1 MAERERQ
8 SGGSLNNWIL
18 VFDWNDGNFVLW
30 DEVGRSAD
38 EAITAYTRYEN
49 QFPEEEKYE
58 VVMIGSSDIATV
70 PHTHSHY
77 FGIEHHNAAL
87 EGMEDSIIGLAKRS
101 ELDVG
106 ARRILMTMKRRNYW
120 GNRTISVATLKNHF
134 CQNVTGF
141 DLSLDVLRQKG
152 FVIGHEPISL
162 DIKKANEINAY
173 V

>member
-1 MAERERQ
+1 MHRCDARARACVLRQ
-8 SGGSLNNWIL
+8 T
-18 VFDWNDGNFVLW
+18 D
-30 DEVGRSAD
+30 
-38 EAITAYTRYEN
+38 
-49 QFPEEEKYE
+49 
-58 VVMIGSSDIATV
+58 
-70 PHTHSHY
+70 SHY
-77 FGIEHHNAAL
+77 FGFEHHNVAL

-120 GNRTISVATLKNHF
+120 GNRTISVSTLRNHF
-134 CQNVTGF
+134 CQNVAGF

-162 DIKKANEINAY
+162 DIKKTNEINAY